1 MKALT
6 LTQPWAQLM
15 ADGRKHIETRSW
27 QANWMVGKNI
37 AIHAAKGWKAED
49 RTFASAWG
57 YDPETLPRSAIVAV
71 VKVLDMLPTTRA
83 NPVGLEG
90 AYGNFEPG
98 RWAWITE
105 LVAKVE
111 PPIEARG
118 ALGLW
123 EVDLDDARR
132 LQKLVTA

>member
-27 QANWMVGKNI
+27 KADWMRGKVI

-49 RTFASAWG
+49 REYATAWG
-57 YDPETLPRSAIVAV
+57 YDPETLPRASIVALV
-71 VKVLDMLPTTRA
+71 RVLDFVPTDRA
-83 NPVGLEG
+83 KPGLEK
-90 AYGNFEPG
+90 AFGNYEPG
-98 RWAWITE
+98 RWAWICEHVQTFD
-105 LVAKVE
+105 E
-111 PPIEARG
+111 PIPCRG

-123 EVDLDDARR
+123 EVPAEI
-132 LQKLVTA
+132 LQWVTAG

>member
-27 QANWMVGKNI
+27 KADWIKGQII
-37 AIHAAKGWKAED
+37 AIHAAKGWQAED
-49 RTFASAWG
+49 REFASAWG
-57 YDPETLPRSAIVAV
+57 YDPAALPRSAIVATV
-71 VKVLDMLPTTRA
+71 RVLDFMPASRT
-83 NPVGLEG
+83 NPGLERAFG
-90 AYGNFEPG
+90 NYGPG

-105 LVAKVE
+105 LVRTLDE
-111 PPIEARG
+111 PIECRG

-123 EVDLDDARR
+123 EVPAEVIA
-132 LQKLVTA
+132 QFKVVQS